1 MKWHFWRRGW
11 RRLASC
17 QSESYDFFIIFAN
30 CPIARGRSSI
40 SFLKTY
46 NELSFHISSN
56 FKETRIEM
64 YENVHHMFPTKRHTL
79 NIYLLV
85 ESGKILFSWKKACF
99 CQCHIC
105 AWPFLKKIG
114 TIHILIPRV
123 QNVGSFPKIKNFSN
137 DIHKFIISALLLM
150 HASPCIAIFVRII
163 HKKCERI
170 ERLFYRKQIQF
181 GNSRLC
187 TYKC

>member
-1 MKWHFWRRGW
+1 MALLSYYFHHASSGFDAFAHKKNSNANPQSWEESEHWMWMAEEYTLLCSLSVYLVQLIQYSSSPFGPFISSRNGIFGDGDGDGLP
-11 RRLASC
+11 LAN
-17 QSESYDFFIIFAN
+17 QNHMIFFIIFAN

-85 ESGKILFSWKKACF
+85 
-99 CQCHIC
+99 
-105 AWPFLKKIG
+105 
-114 TIHILIPRV
+114 
-123 QNVGSFPKIKNFSN
+123 
-137 DIHKFIISALLLM
+137 
-150 HASPCIAIFVRII
+150 
-163 HKKCERI
+163 
-170 ERLFYRKQIQF
+170 
-181 GNSRLC
+181 
-187 TYKC
+187 